1 MNTTTAPIGATLI
14 ATASPDTG
22 IATYTI
28 LKAKDAT
35 ELAGYTLLPIAR
47 TDGKKGKSDS
57 CIQVPAISDSLITVI
72 YNNEVGQAWI
82 KSQVA
87 ALQSKLASA
96 ANKAG
101 EQVTSVTIGID
112 SLLAAMQVQEAAA
125 RISKE
130 SIAAWF
136 DASISALITAALV
149 AKGLPSGT
157 HAKIL
162 EGFKTSFQRLAIS
175 DVSLPQAEIDQ
186 LTKALA
192 LVPEDSEVQE
202 EPMTEKIAAR
212 LLKASERTVTIAN
225 AL

>member
-1 MNTTTAPIGATLI
+1 MNTILNDVVTSPIANPV
-14 ATASPDTG
+14 AVYP
-22 IATYTI
+22 I
-28 LKAKDAT
+28 LKAKDAS
-35 ELAGYTLLPIAR
+35 ELAGYNLLPIAR

-57 CIQVPAISDSLITVI
+57 CIQVPAISDSLLTVV
-72 YNNEVGQAWI
+72 YNNATGNAWI
-82 KSQVA
+82 RAQVA

-101 EQVTSVTIGID
+101 LQVDSVTIGID

-136 DASISALITAALV
+136 DASIASLVTAALT
-149 AKGLPSGT
+149 AKGLPEGT

-162 EGFKTSFQRLAIS
+162 EGFKASFQRLAIS
-175 DVSLPQAEIDQ
+175 DVSLPEAECNQ

-192 LVPEDSEVQE
+192 LIPEDSEVND

-212 LLKASERTVTIAN
+212 LLKASERTVEIAN

>member
-1 MNTTTAPIGATLI
+1 MSDTTNSTAAVYP
-14 ATASPDTG
+14 
-22 IATYTI
+22 I
-28 LKAKDAT
+28 LKAKSAS
-35 ELAGYTLLPIAR
+35 ELVGYNLLPISR

-57 CIQVPAISDSLITVI
+57 CIQVPVISDSVLTVI
-72 YNNEVGQAWI
+72 YNNDTGNAWI
-82 KSQVA
+82 RSQVA
-87 ALQSKLASA
+87 TLQSKLASA

-101 EQVTSVTIGID
+101 EAVTSVTIGID

-130 SIAAWF
+130 SIGAWF
-136 DASISALITAALV
+136 DSGISALITAALV
-149 AKGLPSGT
+149 AKNLPEGT

-162 EGFKTSFQRLAIS
+162 EGFKASFQRLAIA
-175 DVSLPQAEIDQ
+175 DVSLPDAECEQ

-192 LVPEDSEVQE
+192 LIPEDSEVQD

-212 LLKASERTVTIAN
+212 LLKAQERTVTIAN